1 MVLRCVVLPL
11 CASAKLVYMHLAN
24 GVFQPYHS
32 AGWLPMVSN
41 DFPQPLA
48 QATSWVK
55 ETGWRGDFGLNSTT
69 YTFQSGRST
78 QPNAQENQIKTSSMN
93 HIESFVDKIVFFYMQ
108 SQQIIAVWPD
118 LSTVSGFQYWILYL
132 TWHMFRLTRNYT
144 PVSQGWSPE
153 RFQKHQPWSSYIA
166 YIM

>member
-1 MVLRCVVLPL
+1 MRFMRNLKAKGVSKRKQTMPSIGCMSHFTISFHGYGPCCVVLPL

-55 ETGWRGDFGLNSTT
+55 ESGWCGDLGLNSTT

-78 QPNAQENQIKTSSMN
+78 QPNA
-93 HIESFVDKIVFFYMQ
+93 
-108 SQQIIAVWPD
+108 
-118 LSTVSGFQYWILYL
+118 
-132 TWHMFRLTRNYT
+132 
-144 PVSQGWSPE
+144 
-153 RFQKHQPWSSYIA
+153 
-166 YIM
+166 